1 MKRIF
6 AMLLSALLAA
16 SLLSGCGE
24 KPLFGVSTEDDNSIS
39 VTAVKAPDGSLG
51 LGYLTVGERDE
62 VVVES
67 TIQGGQLRLR
77 YMRGVLGSE
86 DFPDEPT
93 AESTITEGVMRIT
106 IEPGEY
112 TVGVIAEGKPD
123 GEARIYT
130 EAIVQSLEDDLGYS
144 PDDMAGV
151 WAEKIAG
158 RGNVE
163 IRKGEAGDG
172 YEVLITWG
180 SSAEETYVWTMTA
193 RAEGSNLLRYE
204 DARHSILHFHEDGTD
219 SEEPVYENG
228 TGSFSLNSA
237 YELMWQ
243 DDVEDAGLD
252 TVFVR
257 AD

>member
-39 VTAVKAPDGSLG
+39 ITAVKAPDGSLG
-51 LGYLTVGERDE
+51 LGYLTVGEQDE

-112 TVGVIAEGKPD
+112 TVGVIAEGKLN

-130 EAIVQSLEDDLGYS
+130 EAAQSPEDDLGYS

-158 RGNVE
+158 RGNIE
-163 IRKGEAGDG
+163 IRKGADEGS